1 MEIISDNPI
10 RNSESDLLDRNR
22 NAELFAKHLFSLNYK
37 DGLVVSVCGEWG
49 SGKTSYINLMRNEL
63 TNNSIVIDFNPW
75 MFSDTNNLVQ
85 LFFSEISEQLS
96 NYSDNSDLKEK
107 ISDFGEVV
115 SSIMFIPFM
124 DVLGKALKF
133 LFKNKKSFQVKRNE
147 LIEALEKADRPI
159 TVILDDIDRLSADEL
174 QSILKLVRLVGSFP
188 NIIYILS
195 FDKGR
200 VVKTLNSNNIDGQAY
215 LEKIIQVPFD
225 IPKVSENLL
234 FEQLTLSLDK
244 MLGTLEVD
252 KGRWSDVYWG
262 IIKPTIKNIRDIR
275 RYVSSLSDTVNQIGG
290 LIDSVDLIG
299 IEIIR
304 VFYPDK
310 FEEIFK
316 FRDCFL
322 SSKCKDDANDK
333 IVNDFIGNNKIYA
346 SFLDCLF
353 GIDKD
358 FFKSDSYYFS
368 KNDLGKDKRISHS
381 AFFNLY
387 FNKIIGADVNEF
399 ILAEDLFRKMTCQ
412 TQLIQSLSNI
422 ELNSLENVVRNLME
436 YESYF
441 TEEHVLNSIPVLY
454 QYLPLVPYKERG
466 MFDFKADLVWSRL
479 TYGLL
484 QSIPKENIYNIILQL
499 LNNCDLFT
507 QLEIVGII
515 GYREGRGHR
524 LVSES
529 EAEQFENMLVDH
541 INNAPLQTLV
551 ETYNLIHVLHFY
563 VYLGNAVDSS
573 VLASEDILYS
583 LLKSSIAESKTQKGN
598 DPTIYREEHL
608 IWEWLIMIYGDEE
621 KLNCLVDSISSNK
634 KYKNE
639 PVISLAIKY
648 RNGWR
653 PTED

>member
-22 NAELFAKHLFSLNYK
+22 SAELFAKHLFSLNYK

-85 LFFSEISEQLS
+85 LFFSEMSEQLS

-115 SSIMFIPFM
+115 SSITFIPFM

-174 QSILKLVRLVGSFP
+174 QSILKLVRLVGCFP

-244 MLGTLEVD
+244 MLGKLEID
-252 KGRWSDVYWG
+252 KERWREVYWG
-262 IIKPTIKNIRDIR
+262 MIKPTIKNIRDIR

-304 VFYPDK
+304 VFYQDK
-310 FEEIFK
+310 FEELFK

-322 SSKCKDDANDK
+322 SSKCKNDANDK
-333 IVNDFIGNNKIYA
+333 IVNDFIGDNKIYA
-346 SFLDCLF
+346 NFLDCLF

-358 FFKSDSYYFS
+358 FFKSDGHYFS

-387 FNKIIGADVNEF
+387 FNKVISADVNEF

-412 TQLIQSLSNI
+412 AQLIQSLSNI

-436 YESYF
+436 YESDF
-441 TEEHVLNSIPVLY
+441 TEECALNAIPVLY
-454 QYLPLVPYKERG
+454 HYLPLVPHKKRG
-466 MFDFKADLVWSRL
+466 MFDFGPDVVWSRL
-479 TYGLL
+479 TYRLL
-484 QSIPKENIYNIILQL
+484 QNIPKENIYNIILKF
-499 LNNCDLFT
+499 LNNCDLFA

-529 EAEQFENMLVDH
+529 EAQEFENILVDN
-541 INNAPLQTLV
+541 INNSQLQTLI
-551 ETYNLIHVLHFY
+551 ETYKLTYVLHFY
-563 VYLGNAVDSS
+563 VCLGNTLDNS
-573 VLASEDILYS
+573 LLESEDILYS
-583 LLKSSIAESKTQKGN
+583 LLKSSIVESKKQKGN
-598 DPTIYREEHL
+598 DPTVYIE
-608 IWEWLIMIYGDEE
+608 EWLVWDWLIKIYGDEE
-621 KLNCLVDSISSNK
+621 KLHSLIDSISLNE
-634 KYKNE
+634 KYKYD

-653 PTED
+653 PTKD